1 MLRTYG
7 CAVVETIPIFPLG
20 TVLLPGASLPL
31 HIFEPRYRQ
40 LTTDLVT
47 GVVPGRAFG
56 VVAVRPG
63 FDPNN
68 GDADAL
74 HHVGCTARVQEV
86 RRLPDGRFDMVTVG
100 ERRFTL
106 HGVSATDAPYLTGT
120 VEWVPDSDPEPLV
133 SRQVVPA
140 LVHAARSAH
149 HRYCQVAWKRDDWD
163 SPEADV
169 DPATLAHLLASDA
182 LLPLDDKQALLEE
195 TSHVARLRLLRRLLV
210 RETTFLSELRA
221 VPVPLGQ
228 LDEPGSLN

>member
-1 MLRTYG
+1 M
-7 CAVVETIPIFPLG
+7 VETIPIFPLG

-47 GVVPGRAFG
+47 GVVPGRCFG

-63 FDPNN
+63 FDAND
-68 GDADAL
+68 GDVDAL
-74 HHVGCTARVQEV
+74 HHVGCTARMQEV
-86 RRLPDGRFDMVTVG
+86 RRLPDGRFDVVTVG

-106 HGVSATDAPYLTGT
+106 LSVDSTSAPYMTGT
-120 VEWVPDSDPEPLV
+120 IEWAPDAEPDAAASL
-133 SRQVVPA
+133 QLVPA

-163 SPEADV
+163 SPAHDV

-195 TSHVARLRLLRRLLV
+195 TSHVHRLRMLRALLA

-228 LDEPGSLN
+228 LDSPGSLN

>member
-1 MLRTYG
+1 M
-7 CAVVETIPIFPLG
+7 VETIPIFPLG

-47 GVVPGRAFG
+47 GAVPGRCFG

-63 FDPNN
+63 FDPND
-68 GDADAL
+68 GDLDAL
-74 HHVGCTARVQEV
+74 HHVGCTARIQEV
-86 RRLPDGRFDMVTVG
+86 RRLPDGRFDIVTVG

-106 HGVSATDAPYLTGT
+106 LGIDSTSAPYHTGT
-120 VEWVPDSDPEPLV
+120 VEWVPDSATEEVTPQLM
-133 SRQVVPA
+133 PA

-163 SPEADV
+163 SPADDV
-169 DPATLAHLLASDA
+169 DPAALAHLLASDA

-195 TSHVARLRLLRRLLV
+195 TSHVRRLRMLRALLA

-228 LDEPGSLN
+228 LDAPGSLN